1 VENLS
6 DPQELLLDNAFKLA
20 ARASE
25 LLDNPS
31 RLSASDLNHLSSAL
45 LNVMELLAA
54 LEPQEDMG
62 EMQGDYY

>member
-1 VENLS
+1 MS
-6 DPQELLLDNAFKLA
+6 DPQELLLDNALTLA
-20 ARASE
+20 ARAGD
-25 LLDNPS
+25 LDNPS
-31 RLSASDLNHLSSAL
+31 RLSAADLNHLSSAL